1 MGLGKT
7 LLTGSM
13 VLAVASLSPSSLA
26 GATGAAHLGP
36 QRVIPVESGTS
47 DAHEDPAFLD
57 LRTAH
62 VRVKGQKVSVR
73 LTTYEKWR
81 TGWLLQ
87 CRDATLIVSWPDD
100 QLQVELD
107 KREGQHFR
115 AVIRKTDT
123 NHHVVGRVPA
133 RHVHPRTLTFS
144 FSVGKLRSSTG
155 KWKAF
160 SASPNNSSCKR
171 NWYFDD
177 IPDHGYIVP

>member
-1 MGLGKT
+1 MI
-7 LLTGSM
+7 LL
-13 VLAVASLSPSSLA
+13 VASLSPSSLA
-26 GATGAAHLGP
+26 GATSAAHVGP
-36 QRVIPVESGTS
+36 QTVIAIESGTS
-47 DAHEDPAFLD
+47 DAHEGPAFLD

-62 VRVKGQKVSVR
+62 VRVKGQTVSVR

-100 QLQVELD
+100 QLQVDID
-107 KREGQHFR
+107 KRQGQQFR

-123 NHHVVGRVPA
+123 QLVVGRVPA
-133 RHVHPRTLTFS
+133 RHVDPRTVTFS
-144 FSVGKLRSSTG
+144 FSAGKLQSSTG

-160 SASPNNSSCKR
+160 SASPNDSSCKL

-177 IPDHGYIVP
+177 IPDDGYIVP